1 MKQAIID
8 LTVNGDRYS
17 TAVQAHLT
25 LVELLRDVLHLTGT
39 KLGCG
44 TGDCGA
50 CTVNMN
56 GRTVNSCL
64 TLALEA
70 DGAEITTVEGIALS
84 GTQLHPVQEAFVEH
98 GASQCGFCTPGMVV
112 SSVHMLERNGQP
124 TEDQIRHGLA
134 GNLCRCTGY
143 TKIVDAIKAVADP
156 GEGGEA

>member
-1 MKQAIID
+1 MKQAIIH
-8 LTVNGDRYS
+8 LRVNGDRYS
-17 TAVQAHLT
+17 PAVQAHLT

-56 GRTVNSCL
+56 GKTVNSCL

-84 GTQLHPVQEAFVEH
+84 GTQLHPVQEAFVKH

-112 SSVHMLERNGQP
+112 SSVHMLERHAHP
-124 TEDQIRHGLA
+124 SEAEIRHGLA
-134 GNLCRCTGY
+134 GSVQQG
-143 TKIVDAIKAVADP
+143 P
-156 GEGGEA
+156 EGIDGEAY

>member
-1 MKQAIID
+1 MKQTIID

-56 GRTVNSCL
+56 GKTVNSCL

-70 DGAEITTVEGIALS
+70 DGAEIPMDFEPEEAEDIA
-84 GTQLHPVQEAFVEH
+84 EEIMA
-98 GASQCGFCTPGMVV
+98 AARAAR
-112 SSVHMLERNGQP
+112 SVKKKG
-124 TEDQIRHGLA
+124 
-134 GNLCRCTGY
+134 
-143 TKIVDAIKAVADP
+143 
-156 GEGGEA
+156 